1 MPIFRTK
8 GYRDIDCV
16 LSISAIFPPPMV
28 LRSKPDNKNEDDLT
42 FHFTIVNNKD
52 KDDERSAY
60 IELTKK
66 QLRSLNTLIEN
77 YLKTGVTTEVQGQT
91 KS

>member
-1 MPIFRTK
+1 MAIFKTK

-16 LSISAIFPPPMV
+16 LSIAAIFPPPMIK
-28 LRSKPDNKNEDDLT
+28 RAMPDNKNDDELT

-60 IELTKK
+60 IQLNKK
-66 QLRSLNTLIEN
+66 QLRELGALIDN
-77 YLKTGVTTEVQGQT
+77 YLKTGITTE
-91 KS
+91 KR

>member
-1 MPIFRTK
+1 MSIFKTK

-16 LSISAIFPPPMV
+16 LSIAAIFPPVMAN
-28 LRSKPDNKNEDDLT
+28 RDKPDHKSEDEET

-60 IELTKK
+60 IVLSKK
-66 QLRSLNTLIEN
+66 QLRSLNVLIEN
-77 YLKTGVTTEVQGQT
+77 YLKTGVTKEL
-91 KS
+91 